1 MEEKCDTYKPKGIL
15 GTENYMRREEKQR
28 KQEERRRK
36 IIENK
41 FSLLKDKVLDTTA
54 KQIPLPQESRPEVI
68 ELVTERERVTQI
80 SKDIKVP
87 HSSTNQQRENL

>member
-1 MEEKCDTYKPKGIL
+1 MEEKYDTYKPKGIL
-15 GTENYMRREEKQR
+15 GTENYMRREEKHRENR
-28 KQEERRRK
+28 KKEEERLLK
-36 IIENK
+36 TKNK
-41 FSLLKDKVLDTTA
+41 FGLLKDKVLDTTV

-87 HSSTNQQRENL
+87 HSSTNQ